1 MNQLKIFTG
10 KAGGALKV
18 AIYGPEGIGKST
30 LAAHFP
36 RPVFIDTEGSTR
48 HMDVSRTEKP
58 TSWTMLMEQVEYIRN
73 DPGVCSTLIIDTA
86 DWAEQ
91 LCMDGICASK
101 KLSGIEDMGYGKGY
115 VYLAEE
121 YGRLLNML
129 EEVVG
134 RGVHVVLTAHA
145 MMRKFEQPD
154 EMGAYD
160 RWELKLQKKTAALV
174 KEWSDLLLFANY
186 KTMSVATDE
195 KGKKFKAQG
204 GRRVMY
210 TSHHPCWDA
219 KNRLG
224 LPEELPLDFAA
235 LAQYIGTPAAPV
247 SSTPPPPP
255 VSSPPVP
262 PKTNVPAAAPGS
274 AGQTS
279 PPSPPQPPQAAPT
292 PELPDPDPAPA
303 PPQQEAPKTQDNAAA
318 LKALQ
323 DLMRA
328 DGVLDYEVQAAIGAR
343 GYFPEDTPLKNLP
356 ADFIQGVL
364 VGAWKQVLGWI
375 QANKPILPF

>member
-1 MNQLKIFTG
+1 MNQLQIFTG
-10 KAGGALKV
+10 KIGGAFKV
-18 AIYGPEGIGKST
+18 VIYGPEGIGKST

-36 RPVFIDTEGSTR
+36 RPLFIDTEGSTR
-48 HMDVSRTEKP
+48 HMNVARTKKP

-73 DPGVCSTLIIDTA
+73 NPGVLCSSLIIDTA

-91 LCMDGICASK
+91 LCMDGICASY
-101 KLSGIEDMGYGKGY
+101 KLTGIEDMGYGKGY

-121 YGRLLNML
+121 YGRLLNLL
-129 EEVVG
+129 EEVVD
-134 RGVHVVLTAHA
+134 RGTHVVLNAHA

-160 RWELKLQKKTAALV
+160 RWELKLQKKTSALV

-186 KTMSVATDE
+186 KTLSVATDD

-235 LAQYIGTPAAPV
+235 LAQYIPGLAAPSV
-247 SSTPPPPP
+247 PVPPPPP
-255 VSSPPVP
+255 APPAPPVSASPAPSGAKEQNSPPP
-262 PKTNVPAAAPGS
+262 PPPAPP
-274 AGQTS
+274 TS
-279 PPSPPQPPQAAPT
+279 PEPQPPSPGPV
-292 PELPDPDPAPA
+292 PAPA
-303 PPQQEAPKTQDNAAA
+303 PQEAPKTQDNVAA
-318 LKALQ
+318 LKALD
-323 DLMRA
+323 DLMKA
-328 DGVLDYEVQAAIGAR
+328 NNVAEYEVQAAIGAR

-356 ADFIQGVL
+356 GDFIQGVL

-375 QANKPILPF
+375 QANRPIIPF

>member
-1 MNQLKIFTG
+1 MNHLKIIAG
-10 KAGGALKV
+10 KTGGALKV
-18 AIYGPEGIGKST
+18 VIYGPEGIGKST

-48 HMDVSRTEKP
+48 HMDVARTEKP
-58 TSWTMLMEQVEYIRN
+58 TSWAMLMEQVEYIRS
-73 DPGVCSTLIIDTA
+73 DPSVCSSLIIDTA

-91 LCMDGICASK
+91 LCIDGICASK
-101 KLSGIEDMGYGKGY
+101 KLTGIEDMGYGKGY

-121 YGRLLNML
+121 FGRLLNVL
-129 EEVVG
+129 EEIVG

-160 RWELKLQKKTAALV
+160 RWELKLQKKTSALV

-186 KTMSVATDE
+186 KTISVAADE

-224 LPEELPLDFAA
+224 LPGELPLDFTA
-235 LAQYIGTPAAPV
+235 LAQYIGSPAASAPA
-247 SSTPPPPP
+247 T
-255 VSSPPVP
+255 SPPVP
-262 PKTNVPAAAPGS
+262 PQSNVPAQVSSS
-274 AGQTS
+274 AGQNDPLPPPPAPPAPPEPQS
-279 PPSPPQPPQAAPT
+279 PP
-292 PELPDPDPAPA
+292 PDPATASLPR
-303 PPQQEAPKTQDNAAA
+303 ESPKTQNNAAV
-318 LKALQ
+318 LKALE
-323 DLMRA
+323 DLMKA
-328 DGVLDYEVQAAIGAR
+328 DGVAEHEVQAAIGAR

-364 VGAWKQVLGWI
+364 VGAWKQVFGWI
-375 QANKPILPF
+375 QANRPILPF